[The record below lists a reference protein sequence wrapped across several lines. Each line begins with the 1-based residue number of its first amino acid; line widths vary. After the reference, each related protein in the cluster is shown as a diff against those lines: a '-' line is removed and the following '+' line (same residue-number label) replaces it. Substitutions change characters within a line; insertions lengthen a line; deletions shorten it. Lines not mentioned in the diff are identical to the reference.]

1 MDEWIIVPASLIV
14 FALGASIGSFINV
27 VVYRLPA
34 GLSIL
39 YPPSRCPQCLN
50 RLKAYD
56 NVPVLGW
63 LWLKGRC
70 RYCKNKISSRYPIV
84 EAATGLIFVVVFLIF
99 KFSSL
104 TIGYWLFCSWLL
116 ALSIID
122 IDTMTLPGELT
133 KSGLVLGILFQ
144 MILGFTSESWLGLV
158 NQTILAIAAAVL
170 GLWMF
175 DAIARIGTIV
185 FRKDAMGAGDAKL
198 AAMMGAWLGWKFLLL
213 ASFIA
218 CIAGVAVE
226 GIAILVQKNLK
237 RNQPFPFGPYLALG
251 SAIALFC
258 GEVILSSYL
267 RFFFQ
272 TSSAL
277 H

>member
-1 MDEWIIVPASLIV
+1 MDEWIIAPASLIV

-39 YPPSRCPQCLN
+39 YPPSRCPHCLN

-63 LWLKGRC
+63 LWLRGRC
-70 RYCKNKISSRYPIV
+70 RYCKSPISPRYPIV
-84 EAATGLIFVVVFLIF
+84 ELVTGLTFVLVFLIF
-99 KFSSL
+99 NFSLL

-122 IDTMTLPGELT
+122 LDTMTLPSQLT

-144 MILGFTSESWLGLV
+144 MILGFIPQFNWLTSIDQV
-158 NQTILAIAAAVL
+158 MLAIAAAVL

-175 DAIARIGTIV
+175 DVIARIGTIV

-198 AAMMGAWLGWKFLLL
+198 AAMMGAWLGWKYLLL

-218 CIAGVAVE
+218 CIAGVIVE
-226 GIAILVQKNLK
+226 ISRTFFTQKKIK

-251 SAIALFC
+251 SAIALLS
-258 GEVILSSYL
+258 GEAIISSYL
-267 RFFFQ
+267 RFFFPGN
-272 TSSAL
+272 
-277 H
+277 

>member
-1 MDEWIIVPASLIV
+1 MEWFVFAPASLIV
-14 FALGASIGSFINV
+14 FAVGASIGSFINV

-39 YPPSRCPQCLN
+39 YPPSRCPSCLN

-56 NVPVLGW
+56 NVPVMGW
-63 LWLKGRC
+63 LWLRGRC
-70 RYCKNKISSRYPIV
+70 RYCQTKISPRYPIV
-84 EAATGLIFVVVFLIF
+84 EAVTGLIFVLVFLIF
-99 KFSSL
+99 KFSLL

-122 IDTMTLPGELT
+122 LDTMTLPGGLT

-144 MILGFTSESWLGLV
+144 MALGFVSESWLGLV
-158 NQTILAIAAAVL
+158 NQLMLAIAAAVL

-175 DAIARIGTIV
+175 DGIANIGTIV

-198 AAMMGAWLGWKFLLL
+198 AAMMGAWLGWKYLLL

-218 CIAGVAVE
+218 CIAGVVVE
-226 GIAILVQKNLK
+226 VASTLLTKKNFK

-251 SAIALFC
+251 SAIALFS
-258 GEVILSSYL
+258 GEFILSSYL
-267 RFFFQ
+267 QLVFPG
-272 TSSAL
+272 S
-277 H
+277 

>member
-39 YPPSRCPQCLN
+39 YPPSRCPRCLN

-56 NVPVLGW
+56 NVPVMGW
-63 LWLKGRC
+63 LWLRGSC
-70 RYCKNKISSRYPIV
+70 RYCKNAISPRYPIV
-84 EAATGLIFVVVFLIF
+84 EAATGLIFVIVFVIF
-99 KFSSL
+99 QFSLL

-122 IDTMTLPGELT
+122 LDTMTLPGELT
-133 KSGLVLGILFQ
+133 KSGLVLGFLFQ
-144 MILGFTSESWLGLV
+144 MILGFTSQSGWLGLI
-158 NQTILAIAAAVL
+158 NQLVMAIMAALL

-175 DAIARIGTIV
+175 DGIARIGTII

-198 AAMMGAWLGWKFLLL
+198 AAMMGAWLGWKYLLL

-218 CIAGVAVE
+218 CIAGVVAE
-226 GIAILVQKNLK
+226 ISMTLIAQKNLK
-237 RNQPFPFGPYLALG
+237 QNQPFPFGPYLAFG
-251 SAIALFC
+251 SAIALFS
-258 GEVILSSYL
+258 GKAILSTYWQ
-267 RFFFQ
+267 FFFPGN
-272 TSSAL
+272 
-277 H
+277 

>member
-39 YPPSRCPQCLN
+39 YPPSRCPHCLN

-63 LWLKGRC
+63 LWLRGRC
-70 RYCKNKISSRYPIV
+70 RYCKSPISPRYPMV
-84 EAATGLIFVVVFLIF
+84 EAATGLIFVLVFVIF
-99 KFSSL
+99 QFSPL

-144 MILGFTSESWLGLV
+144 MVLGFIPESSWLGLV
-158 NQTILAIAAAVL
+158 NQLMLAIAAAIL

-175 DAIARIGTIV
+175 DAIARIGTMV

-198 AAMMGAWLGWKFLLL
+198 AAMMGAWLGWKYLLL
-213 ASFIA
+213 ASLIA
-218 CIAGVAVE
+218 CIAGVFVE
-226 GIAILVQKNLK
+226 GSTILVGKKSN

-251 SAIALFC
+251 SAIALFG
-258 GEVILSSYL
+258 GEAIISSYL
-267 RFFFQ
+267 RFFFPGN
-272 TSSAL
+272 
-277 H
+277 